1 MPCSFVVYA
10 AAPTGA
16 VFSFVSD
23 TFLFQSRL
31 LKHSDKL
38 IILVIRIANIVV
50 LI

>member
-1 MPCSFVVYA
+1 MPSRFVAYA

-16 VFSFVSD
+16 VFTFVSD
-23 TFLFQSRL
+23 AFLFQSGL

-38 IILVIRIANIVV
+38 IILVIRIVNIVV